1 MSVHLRRDLRIVH
14 HAIRVGY
21 PVDMEKLERK
31 LSSSKQDSVADRSDD
46 RVRRHVM
53 EAVSLQAARLLAGLC
68 REQRG
73 ERGVHSMELCQS
85 GEAGNSR
92 APLGIVAARRLS
104 VGQVLGFYPGCIF
117 PADEDPPR
125 SDKLFANEYEGVY
138 IDGQNWFPLEWRGRP
153 EVKQQHGAIW
163 HGNRLAVGNLLNHP
177 PKTRLPNCVP
187 IPFRWSTWQDLG
199 EATPAAWGRLLP
211 HVVLRAG
218 KVVRTASGDRTE
230 GSDVTFPPW
239 PHLGMAFVAVR
250 PVEEGDELFWNYRLT
265 PRATAAEAT
274 FPSWYAPVDED
285 AFESAVLGVS
295 SSGQSAQRV

>member
-138 IDGQNWFPLEWRGRP
+138 IDG
-153 EVKQQHGAIW
+153 
-163 HGNRLAVGNLLNHP
+163 
-177 PKTRLPNCVP
+177 
-187 IPFRWSTWQDLG
+187 
-199 EATPAAWGRLLP
+199 
-211 HVVLRAG
+211 
-218 KVVRTASGDRTE
+218 
-230 GSDVTFPPW
+230 
-239 PHLGMAFVAVR
+239 
-250 PVEEGDELFWNYRLT
+250 DELFWNYRLT